1 MTLGFNL
8 AVGSLAAVAVAVA
21 LDLLYWL
28 GPRVTLG
35 QAWLGLMMPQLEGL
49 PVEPAMLDG
58 LRENVQTVAQ
68 VNLLQSLSGALS
80 LGGVWPLSLP
90 SLLASDPTL
99 PGLGP
104 TWELP
109 SLSLALALFP
119 LLLALGCLLGSVYLT
134 LVAARVRGEPTAGA
148 DLARW
153 MLGTWGRVFALNL
166 VVLLLIMVGS
176 VPLTLIVIV
185 ANLIQPLL
193 GSFVLALATIV
204 LALVWIHGLFTL
216 PVIVLER
223 VNPLRAYW
231 LSLRFVRRHF
241 WAALGLMGLAFV
253 LNLGLGEV
261 WRWLAETGLGT
272 PIGMLGHAF
281 VGTALTAA
289 ILAFYHDQQATAKS

>member
-8 AVGSLAAVAVAVA
+8 AVGSLAALAVAAA

-35 QAWLGLMMPQLEGL
+35 QAWLGLMLPQLDSL
-49 PVEPAMLDG
+49 PLEPGVLDS
-58 LRENVQTVAQ
+58 LRENVQTVANI
-68 VNLLQSLSGALS
+68 NLLQSLSGALS
-80 LGGVWPLSLP
+80 LGGVWPLSVP

-109 SLSLALALFP
+109 SLGLALALFP
-119 LLLALGCLLGSVYLT
+119 LLLALGCLLGSIYLT
-134 LVAARVRGEPTAGA
+134 LVAARVQGEPMAGA
-148 DLARW
+148 NLPRW
-153 MLGTWGRVFALNL
+153 ILGTWGRVFALNL
-166 VVLLLIMVGS
+166 LVLMLIVVGS

-185 ANLIQPLL
+185 ANLIHPLL
-193 GSFVLALATIV
+193 GSFVIALATIV
-204 LALVWIHGLFTL
+204 LLLVWVYGLFTL
-216 PVIVLER
+216 PAVVLDR

-231 LSLRFVRRHF
+231 RSLRFVRRHF

-261 WRWLAETGLGT
+261 WRWLAETGLGA
-272 PIGMLGHAF
+272 PFGLLGNAF

-289 ILAFYHDQQATAKS
+289 ILAFYHDRRSA

>member
-28 GPRVTLG
+28 GPRVVLG
-35 QAWLGLMMPQLEGL
+35 PAWLGLMTPQLDSL
-49 PVEPAMLDG
+49 PLEPAMLEG
-58 LRENVQTVAQ
+58 LRENVQTVAN

-80 LGGVWPLSLP
+80 LGGIAPVSVP

-109 SLSLALALFP
+109 SLGLAFALFP

-134 LVAARVRGEPTAGA
+134 LVARRVQGEPLARPH
-148 DLARW
+148 LARW
-153 MLGTWGRVFALNL
+153 ILATWGRVFALNL
-166 VVLLLIMVGS
+166 LILLLVVVGS
-176 VPLTLIVIV
+176 VPLTLVVLV
-185 ANLIQPLL
+185 ASLLHPVL
-193 GSFVLALATIV
+193 GSFVLAVASVV
-204 LALVWIHGLFTL
+204 LLLVWVHGLFTL
-216 PVIVLER
+216 PAIVVER
-223 VNPLRAYW
+223 VNPLAAYW
-231 LSLRFVRRHF
+231 RSLLFVRRHF

-272 PIGMLGHAF
+272 PVGMLGNAF

-289 ILAFYHDQQATAKS
+289 ILAFYRDRRTGQ